1 MVRTLRL
8 HCRGCGFHPWPGTKI
23 SNTEWAKKKKKIYI
37 YMYIHTHIL
46 YREWINQ
53 VILYI
58 TNKVIYIYQIYMY
71 FKYIYSISQ
80 DKQL

>member
-1 MVRTLRL
+1 
-8 HCRGCGFHPWPGTKI
+8 
-23 SNTEWAKKKKKIYI
+23 
-37 YMYIHTHIL
+37 MYIHTHIL